1 MTRLQRRG
9 NLQRRAN
16 EGVKLNG
23 VTGNEFD
30 NTSGISYATKMRV
43 SESCSGVDG
52 YGLLANNTF
61 IVTDMSTREVS
72 VELKL
77 QDSKTK
83 LDRWINIAGKT
94 LGSHVDVAGPRAS
107 TAATGAATA

>member
-1 MTRLQRRG
+1 M
-9 NLQRRAN
+9 
-16 EGVKLNG
+16 KLNG

-30 NTSGISYATKMRV
+30 NTSGISHASKMRV

-52 YGLLANNTF
+52 YGLLANNSYTF